1 MNNSGVNYFDG
12 AKMSFAHLRML
23 FLCAV
28 CYMFDQMDTN
38 LFAYAAPV
46 LRENWGVTVNQIA
59 QVNSYYYVGMFIGAV
74 YGGWIADRFGR
85 KAALILSI
93 AVFSAGSLA
102 GGLATAFPFLA
113 FTRFFTGIGLISM
126 VVVSMTYITE
136 MSPSA
141 HRGKFISLILAIS
154 TIGSPVGAAIA
165 SWIIPMSKESW
176 RVVFVFGGATIL
188 LLPLCFAWFRESPR
202 WLISKGRN
210 AEAEYIV
217 KMLTGK
223 EVDFSSEVI
232 EKPKKAGNI
241 ATLKVMFSRGYLRR
255 TIVLLFITVSVTLG
269 AHLLGGF
276 YPTMLRENAG
286 FELSIALNIMAI
298 SWWGMPVGNLTAATV
313 TDKGGRKIPLAVYQ
327 ILNGVAYI
335 VCGFWAIPM
344 VITVAQFLSRLFGGG
359 AASMLYTY
367 QAECYPT
374 HIRSNAVGMISGFSR
389 ILAALSVYIVPPVLA
404 VHGWLG
410 MNLINAAIIIVPS
423 IVVLIWGE
431 KTGGKSLEELHQT
444 RKTDYNSSTAKKLG
458 TVYQDL

>member
-1 MNNSGVNYFDG
+1 MNNSGVSYFDG
-12 AKMSFAHLRML
+12 AKMSFTHLRML

-46 LRENWGVTVNQIA
+46 LRETWGVTVNQIA
-59 QVNSYYYVGMFIGAV
+59 RVNSYYYVGMFIGAV

-85 KAALILSI
+85 KAALIASI
-93 AVFSAGSLA
+93 AVFSVGSLA

-113 FTRFFTGIGLISM
+113 FTRFISGIGLISM

-165 SWIIPMSKESW
+165 SWIIPMSDESW
-176 RVVFVFGGATIL
+176 RIVFAFGGATIF
-188 LLPLCFAWFRESPR
+188 LLPLCFAWFKESPR
-202 WLISKGRN
+202 WLISKGRT
-210 AEAEYIV
+210 AEAERVV
-217 KMLTGK
+217 KFITGQDVDLT
-223 EVDFSSEVI
+223 SEVV

-241 ATLKVMFSRGYLRR
+241 ETVKVMFSKGYLRR
-255 TIVLLFITVSVTLG
+255 TIVLIFITISVTLG

-286 FELSIALNIMAI
+286 FQLTIALNIMAI
-298 SWWGMPVGNLTAATV
+298 SWWGMPVGNLSAATV

-327 ILNGVAYI
+327 ILNGVAFI
-335 VCGFWAIPM
+335 ICGLWAIPA
-344 VITVAQFLSRLFGGG
+344 VIAVAQFLSRLFGGG

-374 HIRSNAVGMISGFSR
+374 YIRSNAVGLISGFSR
-389 ILAALSVYIVPPVLA
+389 ILVAVSVFIVPPILA
-404 VHGWLG
+404 VYGWLG
-410 MNLINAAIIIVPS
+410 MNLINAAIIIVPC
-423 IVVLIWGE
+423 IVLLIWGE
-431 KTGGKSLEELHQT
+431 KTGGKSLEELHPV
-444 RKTDYNSSTAKKLG
+444 RDIDNNSKPDKNWE
-458 TVYQDL
+458 VI